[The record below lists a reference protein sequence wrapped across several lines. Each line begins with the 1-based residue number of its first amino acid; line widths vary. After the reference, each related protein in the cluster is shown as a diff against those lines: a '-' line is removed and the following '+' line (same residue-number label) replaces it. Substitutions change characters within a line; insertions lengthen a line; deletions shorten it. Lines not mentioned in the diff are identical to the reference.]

1 LDLPE
6 LPNLHALGVM
16 LLTVAALFL
25 FTRERVPIE
34 TTSIIVLAILAV
46 SFTLFPF
53 EADGEELA
61 PEQFFLGFGNEALI
75 AISALMMASY
85 GLVRTGALVP
95 IGRWTAALWKL
106 SPYGAMLGMLLS
118 TALISAFMN
127 NTPQVVM
134 MIPILISV
142 ALRSHTS
149 ASKSLMPMTFS
160 AQLGGILTPIGTSLN
175 LLVIATAADLG
186 VPRFHMFDFFV
197 PGAIVAAVGIT
208 YLWLVAPRL
217 LPDRTS
223 DFADTKPRVFSAILH
238 VPEGSFADGK
248 PLAEVLKKT
257 EGRLKVNRIERG
269 ENLTLAKL
277 PVSVLHAGDRIYVSD
292 TPENLKEL
300 ETLLEMTLYDSETK
314 APVDEEHPLAPP
326 KQQLAQIV
334 VTDNSPLVRRTLNQA
349 GFSYRYEL
357 TPLALHRGRS
367 QAQASDTPI
376 VDEVLRAGDVV
387 LVQGKDEEIA
397 RLKDSGELLVLDA
410 TMDVPHTRKAPL
422 AFILML
428 TIVGLAATKILPI
441 SVAALI
447 GVVAML
453 VTGCM
458 RLREALRALDA
469 SMIFLMAA
477 SIALS
482 VALMQTGAARYVA
495 EVFVALSEGYSP
507 LVIMSSL
514 ILLMAFFANVV
525 SNTAAAV
532 IGTPIA
538 VSIASLLGVAPEPFV
553 LAVLFGVNFAFCTP
567 MADNCNLLVFN
578 AGGYRFM
585 DFVRVG
591 VPLTLLMWMAA
602 TFVLPIFFPFT
613 SG

>member
-1 LDLPE
+1 
-6 LPNLHALGVM
+6 
-16 LLTVAALFL
+16 
-25 FTRERVPIE
+25 
-34 TTSIIVLAILAV
+34 
-46 SFTLFPF
+46 
-53 EADGEELA
+53 
-61 PEQFFLGFGNEALI
+61 
-75 AISALMMASY
+75 
-85 GLVRTGALVP
+85 
-95 IGRWTAALWKL
+95 
-106 SPYGAMLGMLLS
+106 
-118 TALISAFMN
+118 
-127 NTPQVVM
+127 
-134 MIPILISV
+134 
-142 ALRSHTS
+142 
-149 ASKSLMPMTFS
+149 
-160 AQLGGILTPIGTSLN
+160 
-175 LLVIATAADLG
+175 
-186 VPRFHMFDFFV
+186 
-197 PGAIVAAVGIT
+197 
-208 YLWLVAPRL
+208 
-217 LPDRTS
+217 
-223 DFADTKPRVFSAILH
+223 
-238 VPEGSFADGK
+238 
-248 PLAEVLKKT
+248 
-257 EGRLKVNRIERG
+257 
-269 ENLTLAKL
+269 
-277 PVSVLHAGDRIYVSD
+277 VSD